1 MPPLSSLRELH
12 SRPAAQA
19 IKANLVWLAL
29 DKGLRLVLGL
39 TVGTWVARYLAP
51 GDFGLL
57 NYALAMASL
66 LAVLPSLGLDG
77 LVRRELVPE
86 TAPAPKL
93 LGTVALLRLG
103 VALAVYA
110 VLAACTLIFGH
121 DPRLH
126 SVMLYSGLLLFQP
139 ALLTPDLWFQAR
151 MQSRYTVIAQNT
163 AFLLSSAGRVILI
176 LNHAPLPLFAALIII
191 DLGVSSVILA
201 RTSAKLGCPVSA
213 WRWDGALAG
222 DLLSRSWPL
231 LLSGLAVIIYLK
243 IDQVMVKLLAGAE
256 ASGHYA
262 AAVKISEICYLGPV
276 ILASALFPSI
286 VRAKAGHPEMYHRRI
301 RQYFNLSAGLAYLA
315 AVPIALLA
323 PVIIRVLY
331 GAAYA
336 PSAPILA
343 VHLWSLVFVAQGV
356 ARQEWLLGEGL
367 MRFSL
372 MATASGA
379 LLNVALNFWLIPR
392 LGGLGAAV
400 ATVIALAVS
409 DVLSSLVWRRTR
421 EAGSWQLRALFGWWK
436 LPPEPS

>member
-1 MPPLSSLRELH
+1 MPPLSSLRELN

-29 DKGLRLVLGL
+29 DKGLRLILGL
-39 TVGTWVARYLAP
+39 TIGTWVARYLAP

-57 NYALAMASL
+57 NYALAVASL
-66 LAVLPSLGLDG
+66 LAVLPGLGLDG

-86 TAPAPKL
+86 SAPAPKL
-93 LGTVALLRLG
+93 LGTVAILRLG
-103 VALAVYA
+103 VALFVYA
-110 VLAACTLIFGH
+110 ALAAGTLLFGH
-121 DPRLH
+121 DPRMH

-139 ALLTPDLWFQAR
+139 ALFTPDLWFQAR
-151 MQSRYTVIAQNT
+151 MLSRYTVIAQNT
-163 AFLLSSAGRVILI
+163 GFLLSSLGRVLLI
-176 LNHAPLPLFAALIII
+176 LNHAPLPLFAALIIV
-191 DLGVSSVILA
+191 DLAVGGALLA
-201 RTSAKLGCPVSA
+201 RTAAKLGCPLSA
-213 WRWDGALAG
+213 WRWDGTLAR
-222 DLLSRSWPL
+222 DLLARSWPL

-243 IDQVMVKLLAGAE
+243 IDQVMVKLIAGAE

-286 VRAKAGHPEMYHRRI
+286 VRAKAGHPGMYDRRI
-301 RQYFNLSAGLAYLA
+301 RQYFNLSAGLAYLV

-323 PVIIRVLY
+323 PVIIRALY

-336 PSAPILA
+336 PSAPVLA

-367 MRFSL
+367 VRFSL
-372 MATASGA
+372 VATSCGA
-379 LLNVALNFWLIPR
+379 ALNVALNFWLIPR
-392 LGGLGAAV
+392 LGALGAAV
-400 ATVIALAVS
+400 ATVIALAAS

-421 EAGSWQLRALFGWWK
+421 EAGAWQLRALFFWWK

>member
-126 SVMLYSGLLLFQP
+126 SVMLYSGLLLF
-139 ALLTPDLWFQAR
+139 
-151 MQSRYTVIAQNT
+151 
-163 AFLLSSAGRVILI
+163 
-176 LNHAPLPLFAALIII
+176 
-191 DLGVSSVILA
+191 
-201 RTSAKLGCPVSA
+201 
-213 WRWDGALAG
+213 
-222 DLLSRSWPL
+222 
-231 LLSGLAVIIYLK
+231 
-243 IDQVMVKLLAGAE
+243 
-256 ASGHYA
+256 
-262 AAVKISEICYLGPV
+262 
-276 ILASALFPSI
+276 
-286 VRAKAGHPEMYHRRI
+286 
-301 RQYFNLSAGLAYLA
+301 
-315 AVPIALLA
+315 
-323 PVIIRVLY
+323 
-331 GAAYA
+331 
-336 PSAPILA
+336 
-343 VHLWSLVFVAQGV
+343 
-356 ARQEWLLGEGL
+356 
-367 MRFSL
+367 
-372 MATASGA
+372 
-379 LLNVALNFWLIPR
+379 
-392 LGGLGAAV
+392 
-400 ATVIALAVS
+400 
-409 DVLSSLVWRRTR
+409 
-421 EAGSWQLRALFGWWK
+421 
-436 LPPEPS
+436 

>member
-1 MPPLSSLRELH
+1 MPPLSSLRELN

-19 IKANLVWLAL
+19 IKANLGWLAL
-29 DKGLRLVLGL
+29 DKGLRLILGL
-39 TVGTWVARYLAP
+39 TIGTWVARYLAP
-51 GDFGLL
+51 ADFGLL

-66 LAVLPSLGLDG
+66 LAVLPGLGLDG

-86 TAPAPKL
+86 TAPAPAL

-103 VALAVYA
+103 VALFVYA
-110 VLAACTLIFGH
+110 ALAACTLLFGH
-121 DPRLH
+121 DTRLH

-139 ALLTPDLWFQAR
+139 MLLTPDLWFQAR
-151 MQSRYTVIAQNT
+151 MLSKYTVIAQN
-163 AFLLSSAGRVILI
+163 AGFLLSSLGRVVLI
-176 LNHAPLPLFAALIII
+176 LNHAPLPLFAALIIV
-191 DLGVSSVILA
+191 DLGVSGVLLA
-201 RTSAKLGCPVSA
+201 RTAARLGCPLSI
-213 WRWDGALAG
+213 WRWDGVLAR

-243 IDQVMVKLLAGAE
+243 IDQIMVKLLAGAE

-286 VRAKAGHPEMYHRRI
+286 VRAKAGHPERYTRRI

-331 GAAYA
+331 GAPYA
-336 PSAPILA
+336 PSAPVLA

-379 LLNVALNFWLIPR
+379 ALNVALNFWLIPR
-392 LGGLGAAV
+392 LGALGAAV
-400 ATVIALAVS
+400 ATVISLAVS

-421 EAGSWQLRALFGWWK
+421 EAGWWQLRALFGWWK
-436 LPPEPS
+436 LPPEPT